1 MSGVVFRP
9 ATAHDLPAIVALL
22 DDDAQ
27 SKGREDASLPLD
39 PRYLAAFEAIDADPN
54 QLQVVAELDGRPVGT
69 MQLSFLPGIAFR
81 GSWRGQIEAVRIS
94 STLRGQGLGK
104 QMIEW
109 AVERFRERGC
119 TMAQLTS
126 MSTRTDAQ
134 RFYERMGWIKSHAG
148 FKLKL

>member
-1 MSGVVFRP
+1 MSIVFRP
-9 ATAHDLPAIVALL
+9 ATAGDLPAIVALL

-27 SKGREDASLPLD
+27 TKGREDPRLPLD
-39 PRYLAAFEAIDADPN
+39 QRYIAAFEAIDADPN
-54 QLQVVAELDGRPVGT
+54 QLQVVAELDGRLVGT

-94 STLRGQGLGK
+94 SALRGQGLGR

-126 MSTRTDAQ
+126 MSTRPDAH